1 MTFFESLEASRVAEW
16 VAASIWGY
24 PITLTAHSVGLSIVV
39 GILFVL
45 NLRLLG
51 LLKGIPL
58 DALRSLLKV
67 ALAGFLLNVVSG
79 LALFSSQA
87 TYFITHPA
95 FLVKISA
102 IILASLDAV
111 LIQRLLRKHGADWG
125 AGTAVP
131 SGTRLLALASLLLWL
146 GAITAGRLIAYV

>member
-24 PITLTAHSVGLSIVV
+24 PITLTAHSVGLSVVV
-39 GILFVL
+39 GVLFVL

-58 DALRSLLKV
+58 DALRGLLTL
-67 ALAGFLLNVVSG
+67 AWAGFALNVVSG

-102 IILASLDAV
+102 IFLASLDAV
-111 LIQRLLRKHGADWG
+111 LIQQILRRHASEWD
-125 AGTAVP
+125 AGTTVP
-131 SGTRLLALASLLLWL
+131 AGIRILAALSLLLWL
-146 GAITAGRLIAYV
+146 GAITAGRLIAYI